1 MALENLELRDVLQV
15 DDLDFKVAEVDA
27 SDYQLMTQ

>member
-1 MALENLELRDVLQV
+1 VALENLELGDVFEI

-27 SDYQLMTQ
+27 SDHQLATQ